1 MTSASTGAAPPSWR
15 ARFASGAAVRLE
27 SLIVLAVLCVTM
39 AMLSNVFLTVSNI
52 LNILLSTAVFGT
64 LAIGMTFVISSA
76 GIDLSVGS
84 ILALSGVAGAMLT
97 SNLELPWWVGILGC
111 LAMGAFTGAVNGFL
125 ITKGAIPP
133 FIVTLGML
141 GVARGFALVLSNGVS
156 IYGLPPEIVW
166 LGQGR
171 PFGVPTPVI
180 VLLVAALVAHVLLAQ
195 TRFGVYAQVIGDNEG
210 AARAM
215 GVRVERMKVLI
226 YTLSGLLSGLA
237 GLLFAARINSGEPT
251 AGLSY
256 ELTAIT
262 ATILG
267 GTNLFGGRGSVLG
280 TLIGAL
286 IMGVLQNGLNLMA
299 VRPFYQQIAIGA
311 VLILAVWLDR
321 INSKEGW
328 RR

>member
-1 MTSASTGAAPPSWR
+1 MASSSTPTAPASWR
-15 ARFASGAAVRLE
+15 QRIIGTAVFRVE
-27 SLIVLAVLCVTM
+27 SLLVLAVLCVLM
-39 AMLSNVFLTVSNI
+39 ATLSSAFLSVSNV
-52 LNILLSTAVFGT
+52 LNILLSTSVFGV
-64 LAIGMTFVISSA
+64 LAIGMTFVICSA

-84 ILALSGVAGAMLT
+84 IRALSGVAGAMLT
-97 SNLELPWWVGILGC
+97 SDLDLPWWIGIAGC
-111 LAMGAFTGAVNGFL
+111 LAMGPSSARSTASSSPRARFRHSSLRSACW
-125 ITKGAIPP
+125 AS
-133 FIVTLGML
+133 
-141 GVARGFALVLSNGVS
+141 RGFALVLSDGVS
-156 IYGLPPEIVW
+156 IYGLPPQIVW

-171 PFGVPTPVI
+171 PFGVPTPVVI
-180 VLLVAALVAHVLLAQ
+180 LLLTALAAHVLLSH
-195 TRFGVYAQVIGDNEG
+195 TRFGIYAQVIGDNEA
-210 AARAM
+210 AARTM
-215 GVRVERMKVLI
+215 GIRVERQKVLL

-267 GTNLFGGRGSVLG
+267 GTNLFGGRGSVGG

-286 IMGVLQNGLNLMA
+286 IMGVLQNGLNLLA

-321 INSKEGW
+321 IKSSGGW